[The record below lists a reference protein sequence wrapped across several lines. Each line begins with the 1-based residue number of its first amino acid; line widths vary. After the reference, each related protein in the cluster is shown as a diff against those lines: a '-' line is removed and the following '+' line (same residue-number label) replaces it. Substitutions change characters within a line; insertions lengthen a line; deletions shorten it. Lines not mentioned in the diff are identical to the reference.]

1 MNLEQPADKL
11 SRLFNAWAG
20 KPPRE
25 IIRLAPS
32 GSERAYYRLQHDQ
45 ITAVGAW
52 HPVAEE
58 NKAFTGFSRHF
69 RAHGLPVPEIYLEDP
84 GACVY
89 LQEDLGDITLLS
101 LIEKNRDQ
109 GHLPEHVKALYKMS
123 LEELVRFQVVAGK
136 DLDYTLCYPDAVFD
150 HHSMIRDLHYFKYY
164 FLKLHAGFHEA
175 RLEDDFTTLANYL
188 ARADANWFMY
198 RDFQARNILVRD
210 GRPWFID
217 FQGGRKGPLQYDVAS
232 LLFQV
237 KAKLPAAMQ
246 EEMLG
251 HYLDA
256 LSAYIQ
262 VDKAA
267 FREIYDGFV
276 LIRLMQVLGA
286 YGYRGL
292 IQRKPHFLASIPP
305 ALNSLSWWLENVS
318 LPVEL
323 PELMRSLENITK
335 LELYSGRNPDA
346 ATAGLTL
353 HIHSFS
359 YRNGLPADLSG
370 HGGGFVFDCRALPNP
385 GREEQYRAFNGRDKV
400 IIDYLENKP
409 EVGLFLKDIQGLV
422 SRSLEN
428 YLERGFGHLS
438 VSFGCTGGQHRS
450 VYCAE
455 KTAAYM
461 QGRYPQVTVD
471 LQHHVLNNL

>member
-1 MNLEQPADKL
+1 MNQEQPVDKL
-11 SRLFNAWAG
+11 SRLFKAWSG
-20 KPPRE
+20 KEPLE

-32 GSERAYYRLQHDQ
+32 GSERAYYRLRLNE
-45 ITAVGAW
+45 ITAVGTW

-69 RAHGLPVPEIYLEDP
+69 RSHALPVPEIYQEDP
-84 GACVY
+84 GAHVY

-101 LIEKNRDQ
+101 LVEKNKVRDD
-109 GHLPEHVKALYKMS
+109 LPDDLKALYRRS

-136 DLDYTLCYPDAVFD
+136 DLDYSICYPSPLFD
-150 HHSMIRDLHYFKYY
+150 HRAILWDLNYFKYC
-164 FLKLHAGFHEA
+164 FLKPHVAFHEA
-175 RLEDDFTTLANYL
+175 RLEDDFSTLAQYL
-188 ARADANWFMY
+188 MQAEPEWFMY
-198 RDFQARNILVRD
+198 RDFQARNILIRD
-210 GRPWFID
+210 ERPWFID

-237 KAKLPAAMQ
+237 KANLPAAMR
-246 EEMLG
+246 EELLD

-256 LSAYIQ
+256 LSAHIQ
-262 VDKAA
+262 VDKKA
-267 FREIYDGFV
+267 FREIYYGFV
-276 LIRLMQVLGA
+276 LIRLLQVLGA

-292 IQRKPHFLASIPP
+292 IQKKPHFLASIPP
-305 ALNSLSWWLENVS
+305 ALKSLSWWLENVR

-323 PELMRSLENITK
+323 PELMHSLEKIAN
-335 LELYSGRNPDA
+335 LELFPLKKPGNE
-346 ATAGLTL
+346 TQGLT
-353 HIHSFS
+353 IQISSFS
-359 YRNGLPADLSG
+359 YRNGLPADLTG

-400 IIDYLENKP
+400 IIDYLENQP
-409 EVGLFLKDIQGLV
+409 ETGLFLQEARNLI
-422 SRSLEN
+422 SRSVEN

-455 KTAAYM
+455 KMAAHL
-461 QGRYPQVTVD
+461 QERYPKVKVD
-471 LQHHVLNNL
+471 LQHHVLNNI